1 MQKIL
6 KILLVVILGII
17 GTCALI
23 WVLGT
28 TSSSLQGASARGETC
43 GIILGVVLFL
53 AIGAAIFKLIRGK
66 S

>member
-17 GTCALI
+17 GTCTLL

-28 TSSSLQGASARGETC
+28 TSSGVYEAMSRGETC
-43 GIILGVVLFL
+43 GILLVVVLFT
-53 AIGAAIFKLIRGK
+53 ASGAAIFKAIRGK
-66 S
+66 